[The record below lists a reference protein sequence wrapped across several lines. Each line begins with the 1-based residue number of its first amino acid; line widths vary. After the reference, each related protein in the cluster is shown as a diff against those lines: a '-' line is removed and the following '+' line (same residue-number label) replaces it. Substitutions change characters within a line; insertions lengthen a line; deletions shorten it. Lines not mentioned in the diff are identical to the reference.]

1 VSIFRR
7 QEPLHVRL
15 AREGGI
21 SLNGETTEPRRPPW
35 DTAGIHGLQRPRQWD
50 AVVTVEAPE
59 IDAEK
64 AVFVVLK
71 GGDLIVEDGPD
82 NLEKLAA
89 GVESELATPFRAEAV
104 RREGGLWAV
113 AARSVVIVDLA
124 GVTGDEIELTMHNGE
139 RTLVVDGEPSFGTIP
154 QLERPDHVVRA
165 HRIDGALW
173 EVTVDRL

>member
-1 VSIFRR
+1 MSLFRR
-7 QEPLHVRL
+7 EEPLHVRL

-21 SLNGETTEPRRPPW
+21 SLDGEAADPRRPPW
-35 DTAGIHGLQRPRQWD
+35 DAAGIHGLQRPREWD

-59 IDAEK
+59 IDAER

-71 GGDLIVEDGPD
+71 GGDLIVEEGPD
-82 NLEKLAA
+82 DLEKLAA
-89 GVESELATPFRAEAV
+89 GVESELAPPFRAEAV

-113 AARSVVIVDLA
+113 AARSVAVLDLA

-154 QLERPDHVVRA
+154 QLERPEHVVRA
-165 HRIDGALW
+165 RRLDGALW
-173 EVTVDRL
+173 EVTVDKL